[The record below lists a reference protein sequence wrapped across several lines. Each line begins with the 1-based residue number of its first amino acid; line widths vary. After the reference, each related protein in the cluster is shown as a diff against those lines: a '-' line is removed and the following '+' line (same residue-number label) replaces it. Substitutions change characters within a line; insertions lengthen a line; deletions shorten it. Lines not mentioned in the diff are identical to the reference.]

1 MSMQIRTASALVLAI
16 LLVVGGTAA
25 SDEDTS
31 SVTIAGSIGLSA
43 ALESSCI
50 AAWVPLGEGLAIS
63 GVTWYNNDGTM
74 AFPEV
79 LVQGG
84 FASQGTT
91 TIDALQVAT
100 NVGGP
105 SSGWGQLNFGQ
116 PIATDNEG
124 VYVIFRIPAG
134 AAAVSDGAGGGPA
147 IGYTASGSGCTGW
160 LSADGEDWMQIQ
172 PSFHLAVLPTI
183 VKARPGMAVKS
194 NSSGALRAEDPLADP
209 SDAPESK
216 SEIAVK
222 VTGLEPA
229 SPNPFN
235 PTTTLRF
242 SLATE
247 ADVTL
252 TVFSIRGELVR
263 QLVSEHL
270 GQGSHAAVWDGKDS
284 RGRTVASGVYLAR
297 LVAGPLEMTQ
307 RLMLMK

>member
-1 MSMQIRTASALVLAI
+1 MSTQVKTVSALVFAI

-25 SDEDTS
+25 ADEDTS
-31 SVTIAGSIGLSA
+31 GVTVTGSIGLSA

-74 AFPEV
+74 TFPEV

-91 TIDALQVAT
+91 TVDALQVAV

-105 SSGWGQLNFGQ
+105 SSGWGQLTFDQ

-124 VYVIFRIPAG
+124 VYVVFRIPEG
-134 AAAVSDGAGGGPA
+134 AVAVSEGAGGGPA
-147 IGYTASGSGCTGW
+147 IGYTASGAGCMGW

-172 PSFHLAVLPTI
+172 PNFHLAVLPTI
-183 VKARPGMAVKS
+183 VKARPGMAVES
-194 NSSGALRAEDPLADP
+194 NSFGAQRAEDPLADP
-209 SDAPESK
+209 ADAPESK
-216 SEIAVK
+216 PEVAVT

-235 PTTTLRF
+235 PTTTLKF
-242 SLATE
+242 FLAAD

-252 TVFSIRGELVR
+252 TVFSIRGEMVR
-263 QLVSEHL
+263 QLVSERL
-270 GQGSHAAVWDGKDS
+270 GQGYHTAIWDGKNN
-284 RGRTVASGVYLAR
+284 RGQAVASGVYLAR
-297 LVAGPLEMTQ
+297 FVAGPLEMTQ
-307 RLMLMK
+307 RLVLMK